1 MYGPFSSQPS
11 LMTPEGIEVNHGVL
25 PHDEASHCDP
35 KVTVDALGSKGLVES
50 GVWPSW
56 LRVSESSDSTGSSL
70 RENEKGDV
78 AGT

>member
-1 MYGPFSSQPS
+1 
-11 LMTPEGIEVNHGVL
+11 MTPEGIEVNHGVL